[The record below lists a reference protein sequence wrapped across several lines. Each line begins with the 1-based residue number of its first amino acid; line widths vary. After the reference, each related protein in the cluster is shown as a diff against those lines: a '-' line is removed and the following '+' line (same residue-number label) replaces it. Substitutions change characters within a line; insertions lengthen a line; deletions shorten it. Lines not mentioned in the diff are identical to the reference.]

1 MIELDYAHE
10 GAVALLTLKRPPANA
25 FTPDGL
31 LQLQQTV
38 ERLNGET
45 RVRAIVITG
54 EGPKFFSAGADLNA
68 FADGNREM
76 ARVAAARFGAAFEA
90 LQNARPVVIAAING
104 FAMGGGLECA
114 LACDIRISEQHAV
127 MALPETAVGLLP
139 CGCGTQTLPW
149 LVGEGWAKRMILTGE
164 RVAAA
169 TALRIGLVEE
179 VVEKGAA
186 REAALS
192 MAARVAT
199 LSPQAVGF
207 SKTLIHQARNG
218 VPRSAA
224 LAVERER
231 FVDLFDGADQREGVN
246 AFLEKRTPRWQIAQG
261 EHTTSSTQAAHARG
275 ETQR

>member
-10 GAVALLTLKRPPANA
+10 GAVAQLTLKRPPANA

-114 LACDIRISEQHAV
+114 LACDIRIAEQHAV

-164 RVAAA
+164 RVDAA

-224 LAVERER
+224 LALERER

-261 EHTTSSTQAAHARG
+261 EHTTGSTQAAHARG

>member
-10 GAVALLTLKRPPANA
+10 GAVAQLTLKRPPANA

-68 FADGNREM
+68 FADGNREV

-114 LACDIRISEQHAV
+114 LACDIRIAEQHAV

-164 RVAAA
+164 RVDAA

-261 EHTTSSTQAAHARG
+261 EHTTGSTQAAHARG